1 MYGKILVALENSR
14 ADTSL
19 LPHVEELAKLAHSEL
34 LLIHVADGWA
44 ARNFDRLQLAESEEM
59 RLDREYLENTTAALR
74 ASGFEVS
81 ATLAMGN
88 PPDEII
94 KTAEREGC
102 DLIAMT
108 SHGHRFIADLILGST
123 IDEVRHRT
131 NVPILVVR
139 AGT

>member
-1 MYGKILVALENSR
+1 
-14 ADTSL
+14 
-19 LPHVEELAKLAHSEL
+19 
-34 LLIHVADGWA
+34 
-44 ARNFDRLQLAESEEM
+44 
-59 RLDREYLENTTAALR
+59 
-74 ASGFEVS
+74 
-81 ATLAMGN
+81 MGN